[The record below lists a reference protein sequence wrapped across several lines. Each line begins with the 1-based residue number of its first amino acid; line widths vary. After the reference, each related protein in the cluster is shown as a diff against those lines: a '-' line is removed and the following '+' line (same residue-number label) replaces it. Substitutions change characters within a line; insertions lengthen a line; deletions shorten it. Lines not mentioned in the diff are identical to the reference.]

1 MTADRAAQIIVVGA
15 DFRSS
20 SADLRDRLF
29 IDDTDAPAF
38 LAGLAAA
45 GVGEC
50 MTMSTCDRVEVQAA
64 VSDPAASVTAIQAA
78 LAARAGVAHADVA
91 AQTYCY
97 TGTAALRHIFAVAAG
112 LQSMIVGEPEVLGQL
127 KASHRAAGAATGS
140 RLEAALQASYAAAKQ
155 VRSETAISRGAV
167 SLAACAV
174 RVAADV
180 HGDLSRSHAL
190 LLGGGDM
197 GALMLQHFRQA
208 GLRHLVTAAGTPAR
222 AADLA
227 RQHSAAAITY
237 ADLTEALVAADIVI
251 AAAGLG
257 RHLITAAMVEAAV
270 LRRRRRPVFLLDAA
284 VPGDIDPA
292 VDDLEDAYRYDLDDL
307 EKVARAGHAER
318 EAAAREAWRII
329 DAAVDAFVRNDGAR
343 RATPAVRRLRGHFE
357 ATREAVLND
366 PSLDAAAA
374 TRLLI
379 NKLLHVPSSSLRE
392 AGDDNTAQ
400 QALRLFGLD
409 DDPSQDD
416 PPGDQ
421 Q

>member
-38 LAGLAAA
+38 LAHLATA
-45 GVGEC
+45 GVAEC

-64 VSDPAASVTAIQAA
+64 VADPAAGVAAIQTA
-78 LAARAGVAHADVA
+78 LAARAGVAVAEVA
-91 AQTYCY
+91 AQTYSH
-97 TGTAALRHIFAVAAG
+97 TGTAALRHMFAVAAG

-155 VRSETAISRGAV
+155 VRSDTAISRGAV

-180 HGDLSRSHAL
+180 HGDLSGAHAL

-208 GLRHLVTAAGTPAR
+208 GLRHLVTAAGAPAR

-227 RQHSAAAITY
+227 RQHAAAAITY
-237 ADLTEALVAADIVI
+237 DALDDALVTADIVI

-257 RHLITAAMVEAAV
+257 RHLVTAAMVEAAV
-270 LRRRRRPVFLLDAA
+270 VRRRRRPVFLLDAA
-284 VPGDIDPA
+284 VPGDIEPA
-292 VDDLEDAYRYDLDDL
+292 VDGLEDAYRYDLDDL
-307 EKVARAGHAER
+307 ETVARAGHAGR
-318 EAAAREAWRII
+318 EAAAHEAWQII
-329 DAAVDAFVRNDGAR
+329 DAAVAAFIRNDGAR
-343 RATPAVRRLRGHFE
+343 RAIPAVRRLRGHFE
-357 ATREAVLND
+357 AAREAVLSD
-366 PSLDAAAA
+366 SSLDAAAA
-374 TRLLI
+374 TRLLV
-379 NKLLHVPSSSLRE
+379 NKLLHVPSNTLRE
-392 AGDDNTAQ
+392 GSDDMRGD
-400 QALRLFGLD
+400 ALRLFGLD
-409 DDPSQDD
+409 DDDRSPDD
-416 PPGDQ
+416 FPGDQ